1 MVTKN
6 QLIAHLRVKNKEL
19 EDNIEAVREFVLS
32 RRYDIEMDIENFGML
47 KPVLTY
53 FLEEARADG

>member
-32 RRYDIEMDIENFGML
+32 RRADIEKDLENFGML
-47 KPVLTY
+47 KPVLSY
-53 FLEEARADG
+53 FLEEAED

>member
-6 QLIAHLRVKNKEL
+6 QLIAHLRAKNKEL

-53 FLEEARADG
+53 FLEEARDDG

>member
-32 RRYDIEMDIENFGML
+32 RRADIEKDLENFGML
-47 KPVLTY
+47 KPVLSY
-53 FLEEARADG
+53 FLEEDEG

>member
-6 QLIAHLRVKNKEL
+6 QLIAHLRAKNKEL

-32 RRYDIEMDIENFGML
+32 RRADIEKDLENFGVL
-47 KPVLTY
+47 RPVLSY
-53 FLEEARADG
+53 FLEEARDDG